1 MAAYF
6 VPEDEVPASPPALDL
21 AVLYDEQGRL
31 QWVPELVLG
40 LELSV
45 DGAESPAFQAAIASR
60 VRRLQA
66 RVHPDRHS
74 GDGQLSR

>member
-1 MAAYF
+1 MSAYF
-6 VPEDEVPASPPALDL
+6 VPVDEAPASPPVFDL

-40 LELSV
+40 LELDLDS
-45 DGAESPAFQAAIASR
+45 AESPTFQAAVASR

-66 RVHPDRHS
+66 RDDPDRHS